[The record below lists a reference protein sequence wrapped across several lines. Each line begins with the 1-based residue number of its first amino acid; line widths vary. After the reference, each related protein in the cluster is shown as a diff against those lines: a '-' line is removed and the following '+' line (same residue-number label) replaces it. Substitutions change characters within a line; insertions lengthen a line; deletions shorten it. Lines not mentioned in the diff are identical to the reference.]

1 MLRSIRKQSRE
12 FAESVVKKKR
22 QATVGRICRKG
33 RFKPGM
39 KEWRGDGWWEW
50 WVDGTNGGS
59 ATRRTGTGW
68 VRIGEISAW
77 LTERSRELL
86 IPETS
91 GSIVEGTICYSG
103 PVTTNSLPVTVLD
116 LAQSISVFHSTDW
129 LNHWM
134 SLLWHLTNR
143 RWNYNARINKWYS
156 LYNKKLQFAIHICY
170 WVGMN
175 FCTVAS

>member
-1 MLRSIRKQSRE
+1 
-12 FAESVVKKKR
+12 
-22 QATVGRICRKG
+22 
-33 RFKPGM
+33 M

-103 PVTTNSLPVTVLD
+103 PVTTNTLPVTVLD
-116 LAQSISVFHSTDW
+116 LAQSISVFHGTDW

-134 SLLWHLTNR
+134 SLLGHLTNR

-156 LYNKKLQFAIHICY
+156 LYNKKTTVCNSYMLLSRYEFLYSSLVIKLQSLRCPWCSCSCLKAELLTRAYRH
-170 WVGMN
+170 
-175 FCTVAS
+175 